1 MKKAIK
7 LLGIVMLG
15 FCLAIGVSENKVR
28 AEGEEETTEVV
39 ETEEESKVS
48 KWYGEKIEPALVWF
62 STGSGIAAVGLFVSV
77 LRLISS
83 MKKNKEDNDLKVK
96 TLKSEFGKAI
106 DKVVEETNKTK
117 EALINQVDKLEKRI
131 HKFERNQEK
140 SLEVQKIA
148 FTNDPDLVRDGYA
161 KEIENVIDG
170 E

>member
-15 FCLAIGVSENKVR
+15 FCLAIGVSESKVR
-28 AEGEEETTEVV
+28 AEGEEQATEVV
-39 ETEEESKVS
+39 ETEEESKAS
-48 KWYGEKIEPALVWF
+48 KWYDEKIEPALVWF
-62 STGSGIAAVGLFVSV
+62 STGSGIAAVGLFISV

-96 TLKSEFGKAI
+96 NLKSEFGKAI
-106 DKVVEETNKTK
+106 DKVVKEANETK
-117 EALINQVDKLEKRI
+117 EALTAEVKSLEKRI

-140 SLEVQKIA
+140 SLAVQKIA
-148 FTNDPDLVRDGYA
+148 FTNDPELVRNGYA

-170 E
+170 D

>member
-15 FCLAIGVSENKVR
+15 FCLAIGVSESKVR
-28 AEGEEETTEVV
+28 AEGEETTEVV

-48 KWYGEKIEPALVWF
+48 KWYDEKIEPALVWF
-62 STGSGIAAVGLFVSV
+62 STGSGVAAVGLLISV

-96 TLKSEFGKAI
+96 NLKKGFNEAI
-106 DKVVEETNKTK
+106 DQVVKEAKETK
-117 EALINQVDKLEKRI
+117 EALTAEVKSLEKRI

-170 E
+170 D